1 MRAMTAT
8 SSVRS
13 SVFEFPAPA
22 CCSKLAL
29 KEGMAW
35 RERVGMARLARDL
48 LRVRTAHAL
57 HRRVGCIELAAV
69 VGIVAQERNG
79 DRAGLAEH
87 LPHVLHRVLLW

>member
-1 MRAMTAT
+1 MHAGDDGDILGSLIGIRFSCAG
-8 SSVRS
+8 VLL
-13 SVFEFPAPA
+13 
-22 CCSKLAL
+22 CSKLAL
-29 KEGMAW
+29 EEGMAW

-79 DRAGLAEH
+79 D
-87 LPHVLHRVLLW
+87 

>member
-1 MRAMTAT
+1 MHAGDDGDILGSLIGIRFSCAD
-8 SSVRS
+8 VLL
-13 SVFEFPAPA
+13 
-22 CCSKLAL
+22 CSKLAL
-29 KEGMAW
+29 EEGMAW

-79 DRAGLAEH
+79 D
-87 LPHVLHRVLLW
+87 